1 MKQQL
6 HGWHSLQPE
15 TREGWGRAD
24 SLIVPYITQ
33 KCAGKR
39 CCKPPTQ
46 RSLAALSRLR
56 PVVSFFFLPFI
67 MLCNAETNDVARPT
81 SSSSSSAHCAKKY
94 LPDAQHV
101 SSSSSGGGGGRGAA
115 AAGEVLEAESR
126 FVCKLRPARLHELF
140 WQPSVSWH
148 KRALNVRTSLSPS
161 LSLSFPLSASVD
173 IHTKIWA
180 AFLLCLYYNDS
191 KLNLA

>member
-1 MKQQL
+1 M
-6 HGWHSLQPE
+6 
-15 TREGWGRAD
+15 EGHAD

-39 CCKPPTQ
+39 CCNPPPTQ
-46 RSLAALSRLR
+46 RSLAAALSRLR
-56 PVVSFFFLPFI
+56 PVVSFFFFLPFI

-81 SSSSSSAHCAKKY
+81 SSSSASPSSAHCAKKY

-101 SSSSSGGGGGRGAA
+101 SSSSSSGGGRGGA

-140 WQPSVSWH
+140 WQPSASWH
-148 KRALNVRTSLSPS
+148 KRAPNVRTSLSVS
-161 LSLSFPLSASVD
+161 LSPTTYTRNSGSSFIMS
-173 IHTKIWA
+173 
-180 AFLLCLYYNDS
+180 LL
-191 KLNLA
+191 